1 MHNPASKRLR
11 IQGRLGHVPQDLQ
24 AAKLA
29 AGCWLTASHAGAEM
43 LSCRFPDDPDVP
55 RLMSPS
61 DAICLPQTLLRDLL
75 SARAVGRG
83 RLQHLCC

>member
-11 IQGRLGHVPQDLQ
+11 IQGSLRHVPQGLQ

-29 AGCWLTASHAGAEM
+29 SGCWLTASLVGAEL
-43 LSCRFPDDPDVP
+43 LSCRFRTDLEVP
-55 RLMSPS
+55 HLTSPS
-61 DAICLPQTLLRDLL
+61 CTVCLLQTVPWDLL
-75 SARAVGRG
+75 SVRAVGHG